1 MDNNDSNLEWEM
13 ALAAAESDGDDEIN
27 KQIVE
32 QQKKEALVDSFK
44 MAQKSQSI
52 KVENKNPDFSQPIP
66 QKQTNQ
72 NLESDDGDGQDWG
85 DDEDQDGWGED
96 ADGWGLDGDG
106 DTVMEDTQI
115 MDDVKLSKNKSKST
129 QKTSMSNNQIVV
141 YTSKEINDQLPKKIK
156 KANEILFLDNEDQ
169 VISVCRH
176 FEWNQTKI
184 QEKWFDNQEELMY
197 KIGIKFDPSIK
208 KKYPEVSDSLAS
220 KNNNMCLVTYCE
232 FEIGDFL
239 YGADS
244 LSCGHQFSGTT
255 WQMMLK
261 SKVQDGTECIYA
273 RCPQVR
279 CNMVVPHSYFLKYLN
294 NEPDPEDGI
303 NYLEK
308 YL

>member
-32 QQKKEALVDSFK
+32 QQKKEALIDSFK

-184 QEKWFDNQEELMY
+184 
-197 KIGIKFDPSIK
+197 
-208 KKYPEVSDSLAS
+208 
-220 KNNNMCLVTYCE
+220 
-232 FEIGDFL
+232 
-239 YGADS
+239 
-244 LSCGHQFSGTT
+244 
-255 WQMMLK
+255 
-261 SKVQDGTECIYA
+261 
-273 RCPQVR
+273 
-279 CNMVVPHSYFLKYLN
+279 
-294 NEPDPEDGI
+294 
-303 NYLEK
+303 
-308 YL
+308 